1 MTEVAYS
8 AFRVEKSASRH
19 PEASQNYTSYECS
32 TMADYKTYLA
42 SSILTEDKVVC
53 YYLRIG
59 IWKSNKPTD
68 HVSSSQPRFEGSCQC
83 REGVGSALPLCGI
96 LLMKIRMLYDFHH
109 KQNVRKPGTIH
120 ATYLLSGTKR
130 PEDPIPLNGDAKK
143 DGEDDYMQSSP
154 FMSSSMP
161 QPEEGTGES
170 SVLSIT
176 LVREED
182 LEGWN
187 ILQYQRPC

>member
-1 MTEVAYS
+1 ML
-8 AFRVEKSASRH
+8 RKSR
-19 PEASQNYTSYECS
+19 
-32 TMADYKTYLA
+32 LW
-42 SSILTEDKVVC
+42 LF
-53 YYLRIG
+53 LGR
-59 IWKSNKPTD
+59 
-68 HVSSSQPRFEGSCQC
+68 
-83 REGVGSALPLCGI
+83 I
-96 LLMKIRMLYDFHH
+96 LLIKTRMLYDFHQ
-109 KQNVRKPGTIH
+109 KQNAKKPGTIH

-143 DGEDDYMQSSP
+143 DGEDDYMLSSP

-182 LEGWN
+182 LEGGN
-187 ILQYQRPC
+187 IAPNTKGYAYFPAEVRSQYEDISSIHIYSLEPHPLKVAIPFYSAYQTDKTRISKSFQMQPENSNSLPQTKTPSKLPRNMVQ